1 MQSKHMVKS
10 LFLYYYS
17 EKGYG
22 LGLFFTMGYLASMI
36 TLLLLGLVCLSES
49 ILDDGI
55 LKSIFSGNV
64 SFGNN
69 SRGMAQFSGKLF
81 AIILLIV
88 LAGLLYVPSYF
99 FYRNWTVD
107 FDKMD
112 YLDRQKTI
120 SQGKKVMN
128 VFGIF
133 AVIVS
138 VGGVFIMIA
147 NFS

>member
-1 MQSKHMVKS
+1 MVKS

-17 EKGYG
+17 EKGYS
-22 LGLFFTMGYLASMI
+22 LGLFFTIGYLASMI
-36 TLLLLGLVCLSES
+36 SLLLLGLVCLSVS
-49 ILDDGI
+49 LLDDGI

-69 SRGMAQFSGKLF
+69 SRGLIQLSGKLF
-81 AIILLIV
+81 VILLLIV
-88 LAGLLYVPSYF
+88 LAGLLYIPSYF
-99 FYRNWTVD
+99 FYKNWTVD

-112 YLDRQKTI
+112 HLDRQKTI

-128 VFGIF
+128 IFGIF
-133 AVIVS
+133 AVLIS